1 MSNNNTDSMT
11 KEKELLTELTNILD
25 EIHKFTDKN
34 ITKPLNEFAETNIT
48 KPFNESPK
56 STILEKI
63 IPKNPTKYQKY
74 DGILS

>member
-1 MSNNNTDSMT
+1 MSNNNIDSMT

-48 KPFNESPK
+48 KPLNQLTDT
-56 STILEKI
+56 TINYFK
-63 IPKNPTKYQKY
+63 
-74 DGILS
+74 